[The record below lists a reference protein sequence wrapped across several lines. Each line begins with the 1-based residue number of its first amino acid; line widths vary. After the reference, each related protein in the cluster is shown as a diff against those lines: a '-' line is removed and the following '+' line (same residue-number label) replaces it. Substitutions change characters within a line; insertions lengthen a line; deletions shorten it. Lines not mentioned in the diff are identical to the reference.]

1 MPSLHQ
7 SSDELSVSA
16 FTSLGIFWFFNAIHL
31 LCTLFCF
38 VFQNARPAFKR
49 VNVGSDDIESLCLR
63 KTSCV
68 FSRLFLRRQ
77 DSAMRA
83 VELFVKVVI
92 CWVLCWLVEE
102 VVSYPLKGYLSFQF
116 FKTQNFRF
124 DKTSNNDLLQ
134 VFFVA
139 LITSNC
145 PCLLCAGFVVAR
157 RLIVTCAI

>member
-1 MPSLHQ
+1 M
-7 SSDELSVSA
+7 SA

-77 DSAMRA
+77 DSAMQA

-102 VVSYPLKGYLSFQF
+102 VVSCPLTGYLSFQF

-134 VFFVA
+134 VFFFVA

-145 PCLLCAGFVVAR
+145 PCLLCAGFVVAHR
-157 RLIVTCAI
+157 SIVTCAI